1 MRIIGLFRVLYTLV
15 FGFFLVMIPEL
26 SVAAKVQ
33 RIVSV
38 SGTLSEILVGL
49 GLESRIVGVDVTSTY
64 PALLEKLPKVG
75 HNRSISAEGILAL
88 NPDVIVTT
96 DQSMMSA
103 SVLKQLNSTGKKVVT
118 FKQEFSLE
126 GTINLIREVGAY
138 FNAKPQAEKMVGSL
152 QADMAK
158 LPKTAVPKKL
168 LFIYARGTG
177 TLMVSGKNT
186 SLDKMF
192 TLTGHKN
199 AVTDF
204 TDFKPLTSE
213 SLLAANPDV
222 LVLFSSGLESV
233 DGIEGLL
240 KVPGVAY
247 TNAGKNRKIVSMDGQ
262 FLTGFGPRLGKAAAE
277 LAQKVK

>member
-1 MRIIGLFRVLYTLV
+1 MNIKGVYKRMLSLV
-15 FGFFLVMIPEL
+15 FGLFLLLKPDL
-26 SVAAKVQ
+26 GFAAKTQ

-49 GLESRIVGVDVTSTY
+49 GLESQIVGVDVTSTY
-64 PALLEKLPKVG
+64 PASLDKLPKVG
-75 HNRSISAEGILAL
+75 HNRNISAEGILAL
-88 NPDVIVTT
+88 NPDVIVIS

-103 SVLKQLNSTGKKVVT
+103 NVLKQLNSTGKKVVT
-118 FKQEFSLE
+118 FKQDFSEE
-126 GTINLIREVGAY
+126 GTVKLIREVGAY
-138 FNAKPQAEKMVGSL
+138 FNAKPQAEKMVKSL
-152 QADMAK
+152 QADLAK
-158 LPKTAVPKKL
+158 LPKTAAPKKL

-192 TLTGHKN
+192 TLIGHKN

-233 DGIEGLL
+233 DGIDGLL

-262 FLTGFGPRLGKAAAE
+262 YLTGFGPRLGKAAAE

>member
-1 MRIIGLFRVLYTLV
+1 MSITSLVRVFYTLL
-15 FGFFLVMIPEL
+15 FSFFLIIS
-26 SVAAKVQ
+26 SVPSIAAKSQ

-49 GLESRIVGVDVTSTY
+49 GLESQIVGVDVTSTY
-64 PALLEKLPKVG
+64 PASLEKLPKVG
-75 HNRSISAEGILAL
+75 HNRNISAEGILAL
-88 NPDVIVTT
+88 NPDVIATS

-103 SVLKQLNSTGKKVVT
+103 NVLKQLNSTGKKVVT
-118 FKQEFSLE
+118 FKQEYSEE

-138 FNAKPQAEKMVGSL
+138 FNAKLQAEKMIKSL
-152 QADMAK
+152 KADMAK
-158 LPKTAVPKKL
+158 LPKTAAPKKL

-192 TLTGHKN
+192 TLIGHKN

-247 TNAGKNRKIVSMDGQ
+247 TNAGKNKKIVSMDGQ
-262 FLTGFGPRLGKAAAE
+262 YLTGFGPRLGKAAAE

>member
-1 MRIIGLFRVLYTLV
+1 MRTTFSYRAIFALLII
-15 FGFFLVMIPEL
+15 FFFSIKPAL
-26 SVAAKVQ
+26 SVAGKPL

-38 SGTLSEILVGL
+38 NGTLSEILVGL
-49 GLESRIVGVDVTSTY
+49 GLESQIVGVDVTSTY
-64 PALLEKLPKVG
+64 PASLDKIPKVG

-88 NPDVIVTT
+88 NPDVIVVS
-96 DQSMMSA
+96 DQSMLSPT
-103 SVLKQLNSTGKKVVT
+103 VTKQLGSTGKKVVT
-118 FKQEFSLE
+118 FKQDLSQE
-126 GTINLIREVGAY
+126 GTIKLIREMGAY
-138 FNAKPQAEKMVGSL
+138 FNAKTQAEKMVKTVQTDL
-152 QADMAK
+152 AK
-158 LPKTAVPKKL
+158 LPKAVTPKKL

-192 TLTGHKN
+192 SLIGHKN

-240 KVPGVAY
+240 KVPGIAY
-247 TNAGKNRKIVSMDGQ
+247 TSAGKNKKIVSMDGQ
-262 FLTGFGPRLGKAAAE
+262 LLTGFGPRLGKAAAE
-277 LAQKVK
+277 LAQKVQ

>member
-1 MRIIGLFRVLYTLV
+1 MSMTSLPRVFYTLI
-15 FGFFLVMIPEL
+15 FGFFVTLNPEL
-26 SVAAKVQ
+26 TFAEKSQ

-49 GLESRIVGVDVTSTY
+49 GLESQIVGVDVTSTY
-64 PALLEKLPKVG
+64 PASLEKLPKVG
-75 HNRSISAEGILAL
+75 HNRNISAEGILAL
-88 NPDVIVTT
+88 NPDVIVTS

-103 SVLKQLNSTGKKVVT
+103 NVLKQLNSTGKKVIT
-118 FKQEFSLE
+118 FKQEFSAE
-126 GTINLIREVGAY
+126 GTINLIREVGIY
-138 FNAKPQAEKMVGSL
+138 FDAKPQAEKMVKSL
-152 QADMAK
+152 QADLVK
-158 LPKTAVPKKL
+158 LPKTAAPKKL

-192 TLTGHKN
+192 TLIGHKN

-233 DGIEGLL
+233 DGIDGLL
-240 KVPGVAY
+240 KVPGVKY

-262 FLTGFGPRLGKAAAE
+262 YLTGFGPRLGKAAAE
-277 LAQKVK
+277 LAQKVR

>member
-1 MRIIGLFRVLYTLV
+1 MNWKVLFNRVPALFLGLLLLLNT
-15 FGFFLVMIPEL
+15 EL
-26 SVAAKVQ
+26 CAAGKTQ

-49 GLESRIVGVDVTSTY
+49 GLESQIVGVDVTSTY
-64 PALLEKLPKVG
+64 PASLEKLPKVG
-75 HNRSISAEGILAL
+75 HNRNISAEGILAL
-88 NPDVIVTT
+88 NPDVIVTS
-96 DQSMMSA
+96 DQSMIA
-103 SVLKQLNSTGKKVVT
+103 ANVLKQLNSTGRKVVT
-118 FKQEFSLE
+118 FRQEFSEE
-126 GTINLIREVGAY
+126 GTIHLIREVGAY
-138 FNAKPQAEKMVGSL
+138 FNAKPQAEKMVKAV
-152 QADMAK
+152 QADLAR
-158 LPKTAVPKKL
+158 LPKTTSPKKL

-192 TLTGHKN
+192 ILIGHKN

-233 DGIEGLL
+233 DGIDGLL
-240 KVPGVAY
+240 KVPGIAY
-247 TNAGKNRKIVSMDGQ
+247 TNAGKNKKIVSMDGQ
-262 FLTGFGPRLGKAAAE
+262 YLTGFGPRLGKAAAE

>member
-1 MRIIGLFRVLYTLV
+1 MRTTTLNGVLSALV
-15 FGFFLVMIPEL
+15 FIFCL
-26 SVAAKVQ
+26 SLTPALSLASKPL

-38 SGTLSEILVGL
+38 NGTLSEILVGL
-49 GLESRIVGVDVTSTY
+49 GLESQIVGVDVTSTY
-64 PALLEKLPKVG
+64 PASLEKLPKVG

-88 NPDVIVTT
+88 NPDVIVVS
-96 DQSMMSA
+96 DQSMLSA

-118 FKQEFSLE
+118 FKQEYSEE
-126 GTINLIREVGAY
+126 GTIKLIREMGAY
-138 FNAKPQAEKMVGSL
+138 FNAKPQAEKMVKAL
-152 QADMAK
+152 KADLTK
-158 LPKTAVPKKL
+158 LPKASTPKKL

-192 TLTGHKN
+192 SLIGHKN

-233 DGIEGLL
+233 DGIDGLL

-247 TNAGKNRKIVSMDGQ
+247 TNAGKNRKVVAMDGQ

-277 LAQKVK
+277 LAQKVQ

>member
-1 MRIIGLFRVLYTLV
+1 MRTSGLHSIFLTFILLLCLVLEPVSSMAVKPL
-15 FGFFLVMIPEL
+15 
-26 SVAAKVQ
+26 
-33 RIVSV
+33 RIVCV
-38 SGTLSEILVGL
+38 NGTLSEILVGL
-49 GLESRIVGVDVTSTY
+49 GLESQIVGVDVTSTY
-64 PALLEKLPKVG
+64 PTSLEKLPKVG

-88 NPDVIVTT
+88 NPDVIVVS
-96 DQSMMSA
+96 DQSMLSA

-118 FKQEFSLE
+118 FKQEYSQE
-126 GTINLIREVGAY
+126 GTVNLIREMGTY
-138 FNAKPQAEKMVGSL
+138 FNAKPQAEKMVKSL
-152 QADMAK
+152 KTDLAK
-158 LPKTAVPKKL
+158 LPKAATPKKL

-192 TLTGHKN
+192 TLIGHKN

-233 DGIEGLL
+233 DGIDGLL
-240 KVPGVAY
+240 KVPGIAY
-247 TNAGKNRKIVSMDGQ
+247 TNAGKNRKVVSMDGQ
-262 FLTGFGPRLGKAAAE
+262 YLTGFGPRLGKAAAE
-277 LAQKVK
+277 LAQKVQ